1 MNDQGI
7 NQAVIFAGGLGTRL
21 RPYTDENPKAMY
33 PINGKP
39 FLAYLIEQIQ
49 EFGIE
54 KILILLGYMSDKIV
68 NYFGDGSKY
77 NVAISYDITPVD
89 FQTGDRLIYAKD
101 KLEQC
106 FLLMYCDNYCPID
119 YFRLKEEFYNND
131 AWIQVS
137 AYENMDNY
145 TKSNLSIGENGRVII
160 YDKKRITLNLQG
172 VDIGYAVIRKS
183 MLDMIFLEGQNF
195 ENVAYNYA
203 VAQNKMYAT
212 LTKHRYYSVGSWDRI
227 ELTTSFFNNNKIVFL
242 DRDGTINKKAS
253 RACYIEEPDQFVWLD
268 GAKEAIRLLNM
279 NDYKVILITNQ
290 PGIAR
295 GKLSEGTLQA
305 IHEKMKRELLEIGA
319 HVDKIYYCP
328 HDWDGGCECRK
339 PKPGMLYQAQKEYNL
354 NLTKCILIG
363 DDDRDIEAGN
373 KARCRTYKITEERN
387 LLQIVKDMVEEK

>member
-1 MNDQGI
+1 M
-7 NQAVIFAGGLGTRL
+7 L
-21 RPYTDENPKAMY
+21 
-33 PINGKP
+33 
-39 FLAYLIEQIQ
+39 
-49 EFGIE
+49 
-54 KILILLGYMSDKIV
+54 
-68 NYFGDGSKY
+68 
-77 NVAISYDITPVD
+77 
-89 FQTGDRLIYAKD
+89 
-101 KLEQC
+101 
-106 FLLMYCDNYCPID
+106 
-119 YFRLKEEFYNND
+119 FR
-131 AWIQVS
+131 S
-137 AYENMDNY
+137 
-145 TKSNLSIGENGRVII
+145 I

>member
-160 YDKKRITLNLQG
+160 YDKKRITLK
-172 VDIGYAVIRKS
+172 DRKS
-183 MLDMIFLEGQNF
+183 
-195 ENVAYNYA
+195 V
-203 VAQNKMYAT
+203 V
-212 LTKHRYYSVGSWDRI
+212 
-227 ELTTSFFNNNKIVFL
+227 
-242 DRDGTINKKAS
+242 
-253 RACYIEEPDQFVWLD
+253 
-268 GAKEAIRLLNM
+268 
-279 NDYKVILITNQ
+279 
-290 PGIAR
+290 
-295 GKLSEGTLQA
+295 
-305 IHEKMKRELLEIGA
+305 
-319 HVDKIYYCP
+319 
-328 HDWDGGCECRK
+328 
-339 PKPGMLYQAQKEYNL
+339 
-354 NLTKCILIG
+354 
-363 DDDRDIEAGN
+363 
-373 KARCRTYKITEERN
+373 
-387 LLQIVKDMVEEK
+387 